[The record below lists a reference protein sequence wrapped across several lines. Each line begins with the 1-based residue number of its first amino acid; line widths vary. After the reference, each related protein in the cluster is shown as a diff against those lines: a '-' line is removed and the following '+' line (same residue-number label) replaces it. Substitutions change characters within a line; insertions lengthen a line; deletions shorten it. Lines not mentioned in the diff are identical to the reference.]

1 MKILLLNSPW
11 INDEKVYG
19 IKAGTRWPEIRKKDR
34 TLPYFPF
41 PYEMACTVP
50 YLRKFGVDAHMK
62 DAIAEELT
70 AEQCL
75 KYIEE
80 LKPDLTVIEAFPTSL
95 KTDTEFAREAK
106 KRTGTK
112 IAFCGAHA
120 DSMPV
125 ETLINPEV
133 DFVLYGEYEEAL
145 RDMAPMLEKGETDFS
160 AVKGV
165 GFKKNG
171 QINPGSKRSP
181 MTNIDEI
188 PTPDFSELPI
198 YKYNEPLSRYHPSS
212 RIMTTRSCPYAC
224 PFCVVPVV
232 HGQGYRKRSIDLVMK
247 EIGNLYDKYGIRE
260 IYFDDA
266 FVTIPRAK
274 EIAEALLKQKFKV
287 AWSSWMDWNITAED
301 VALLKKSGC
310 YALKFGIESSNS
322 EIVKSIGK
330 PVHLEK
336 LRKNI
341 KVFRKMG
348 MLVHGSF
355 ILGMPGETRQ
365 SLRDTLDI
373 IFSIGLTSCQVSVA
387 TPLPGTPFYAEAKEK
402 GWLTTTDWSEY
413 EGTSNPVMNYP
424 ECSTQ
429 DLIDALDEVARRKVK
444 MFLRNPVNVAK
455 YLWKLLKLKGVRG
468 FASEITKKGRFA
480 IGSFFHKKQ

>member
-11 INDEKVYG
+11 INDEKLYG
-19 IKAGTRWPEIRKKDR
+19 IKAGTRWPEVRKKDR

-50 YLRKFGVDAHMK
+50 YLRKFGIQAHMK
-62 DAIAEELT
+62 DAIAEELGS
-70 AEQCL
+70 EECL
-75 KYIEE
+75 KYLEG

-95 KTDTEFAREAK
+95 KADLAFARDAK

-120 DSMPV
+120 DSVPE
-125 ETLINPEV
+125 ETLKNDEV

-145 RDMAPMLEKGETDFS
+145 RDMAPILEKGQEDFS
-160 AVKGV
+160 SVKGLAYKRD
-165 GFKKNG
+165 GR
-171 QINPGSKRSP
+171 IILGSKRP
-181 MTNIDEI
+181 PIANVDEI
-188 PTPDFSELPI
+188 PVPDYSELPFS
-198 YKYNEPLSRYHPSS
+198 KYNEPLSRYYPSA

-232 HGQGYRKRSIDLVMK
+232 HGQGYRRRSIDLVMK
-247 EIGNLYDKYGIRE
+247 EIGDLVRNYGVRE

-274 EIAEALLKQKFKV
+274 EIAEALLKQKFRI
-287 AWSSWMDWNITAED
+287 AWSSWMDWNITAQD

-310 YALKFGIESSNS
+310 YALKFGIESSNAD
-322 EIVKSIGK
+322 IVKSIGK
-330 PVHLEK
+330 PVYLEK

-341 KVFRKMG
+341 KIFRKMG

-373 IFSIGLTSCQVSVA
+373 IFSVGLTSCQVSVA
-387 TPLPGTPFYAEAKEK
+387 TPLPGTPFYKEAVEK
-402 GWLTTTDWSEY
+402 GWLTTTDWSQY

-424 ECSTQ
+424 ECSQQ
-429 DLIDALDEVARRKVK
+429 DLADALDEVARRKVK

-455 YLWKLLKLKGVRG
+455 YFWKLLKLKGVRG
-468 FASEITKKGRFA
+468 FCAEIVKKGGFA
-480 IGSFFHKKQ
+480 ARAFFHKN